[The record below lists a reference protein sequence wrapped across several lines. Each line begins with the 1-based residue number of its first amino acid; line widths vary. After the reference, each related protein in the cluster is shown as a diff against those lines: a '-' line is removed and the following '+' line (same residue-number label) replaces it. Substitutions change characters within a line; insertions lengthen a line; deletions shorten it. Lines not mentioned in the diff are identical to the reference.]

1 MGSESGLREDAG
13 GGLQGPPPTASL
25 GLSREKGQW
34 LGRGCTPAHGSG
46 LTALSML
53 LAVSPNSSDLG
64 SAISGV

>member
-1 MGSESGLREDAG
+1 MGEQQ
-13 GGLQGPPPTASL
+13 GGLWGLPASRASL
-25 GLSREKGQW
+25 GPSREEGW
-34 LGRGCTPAHGSG
+34 PGGSRTLAPTPT